1 MSKMNVDLMLQIK
14 HAIAEQPH
22 RHNQATWATN
32 SRDMSPDEEC
42 GTTMC
47 IAGWALA
54 FNGDTVQDLFDRHG
68 SVHHLAQGYM
78 GITLEESHDL
88 FYEMSNSKALA
99 LLDELIERGKNQL

>member
-22 RHNQATWATN
+22 RHRQAMWSNDFT
-32 SRDMSPDEEC
+32 DMRPDEDC

-54 FNGDTVQDLFDRHG
+54 FNGDTVLAVLDRFESMHDT
-68 SVHHLAQGYM
+68 AQRYM
-78 GITLEESHDL
+78 GITLEESHEL